1 MASQPIVDRAEVI
14 AVLNDHA
21 RLGLDRTAK
30 ITVTRNCLA
39 AFCDLDFIGISV
51 VQAQLLAAFRNCSFT
66 SESPERDFAEI
77 VFRDRRVCRVG
88 AARRRAAPP

>member
-66 SESPERDFAEI
+66 SEPGLFPPVSTVQRWFYI
-77 VFRDRRVCRVG
+77 CRVG